1 MLEACCNILA
11 PGLTQHPL
19 PIDRCQLAVV
29 ELKHPQQ
36 AGSAAVAISS
46 EDTNSGQAEQRAGWD
61 GGERNADAVGW
72 VTWQAGRRAC
82 AQAP

>member
-11 PGLTQHPL
+11 PGLTQL
-19 PIDRCQLAVV
+19 PINRGQLAVV
-29 ELKHPQQ
+29 ELRYPQQ
-36 AGSAAVAISS
+36 AGSTTVPISS
-46 EDTNSGQAEQRAGWD
+46 EDTNYGQAEQRAGWD

-72 VTWQAGRRAC
+72 VTWQADRHAF